1 MTLDRQP
8 QHPTALHA
16 AGQVEPTPLLT
27 VEQAA
32 ERLGTP
38 TRFVRRL
45 IAQRR
50 IRFCRIGRYVRI
62 TADDLDDFIEA
73 GRVEPTASGRGLY
86 GPGVSPGT
94 TAGRS
99 PLEAPASTRAECRP
113 SSLALRSQGVSCH
126 Q

>member
-1 MTLDRQP
+1 MTLNTQP
-8 QHPTALHA
+8 LHPA
-16 AGQVEPTPLLT
+16 ARLAAVQEASGHVEPTPLLT

-62 TADDLDDFIEA
+62 AANDLAEFIEA
-73 GRVEPTASGRGLY
+73 GRVEPAASRRIAGE
-86 GPGVSPGT
+86 PG
-94 TAGRS
+94 
-99 PLEAPASTRAECRP
+99 
-113 SSLALRSQGVSCH
+113 SSLHGTDQAG
-126 Q
+126 

>member
-1 MTLDRQP
+1 MTLYTQP
-8 QHPTALHA
+8 PHPTALLA
-16 AGQVEPTPLLT
+16 AGQEASGHVEPTPLLT

-62 TADDLDDFIEA
+62 AANDLAEFIEA
-73 GRVEPTASGRGLY
+73 GRVEPATGRGSI
-86 GPGVSPGT
+86 GEPGSSRQLT
-94 TAGRS
+94 ELAG
-99 PLEAPASTRAECRP
+99 
-113 SSLALRSQGVSCH
+113 
-126 Q
+126 